1 MQKAIPVVILIA
13 ALAPLPGRAAAVS
26 ETTGLSAPAA
36 PAAPT
41 GLTGLTGLSA
51 TAAPT
56 GLTGLTAAK
65 PILARDIL
73 PAEGLVP
80 SSVVRLPDQAALD
93 AHYFLAE
100 ESLLGLGRTTDAVFA
115 RYKTKAGDILVLVTV
130 YPSAEEAE
138 RVYGRFGGDFFSKA
152 FEPASPRFVE
162 KIETGDWAGAARK
175 GPALIVI
182 LEAPDR
188 TSCDG
193 LLLRAEDRVPAPE
206 SH

>member
-1 MQKAIPVVILIA
+1 MPRTIA
-13 ALAPLPGRAAAVS
+13 LVLLLAASLFP
-26 ETTGLSAPAA
+26 LSAPAA

-41 GLTGLTGLSA
+41 GLTGLTAVPS
-51 TAAPT
+51 
-56 GLTGLTAAK
+56 LTGSTR
-65 PILARDIL
+65 ARDIL
-73 PAEGLVP
+73 PAEGLVA
-80 SSVVRLPDQAALD
+80 SSVVPLPDQAALD

-100 ESLLGLGRTTDAVFA
+100 ESLLGLGRAADAVFA
-115 RYKTKAGDILVLVTV
+115 RYKTEAGESLLLVVV

-138 RVYGRFGGDFFSKA
+138 RVYRRFGGDFFSRV

-175 GPALIVI
+175 GPVLIVV

-193 LLLRAEDRVPAPE
+193 LLGRTEEKAATIKIP
-206 SH
+206 

>member
-1 MQKAIPVVILIA
+1 MRKAIPVFVLIA
-13 ALAPLPGRAAAVS
+13 ALAPLPGQAAAVS
-26 ETTGLSAPAA
+26 AT
-36 PAAPT
+36 AAPT

-51 TAAPT
+51 TT
-56 GLTGLTAAK
+56 GLPAATS
-65 PILARDIL
+65 IRARDIL
-73 PAEGLVP
+73 PAEGLVA
-80 SSVVRLPDQAALD
+80 SSVVPLPDQAALD

-152 FEPASPRFVE
+152 FAPASPRFVE

-175 GPALIVI
+175 GPALIVV

-188 TSCDG
+188 SSCDG
-193 LLLRAEDRVPAPE
+193 LLRRAEDRVPAPE